1 MENSNKFTTLVIIL
15 ILVVGFMGLLTMGS
29 HHKVKNIKHD
39 IAKLEDKQKARNQQ
53 NDKIAKQQE
62 AEDKRVGNKR
72 VATNA
77 KYFNDKF
84 YNWSSWN
91 EFSDNMESLQKR
103 YPNLEDSDIVD
114 ISGKSV
120 GNGESPDSTYSS
132 DVYPTDK
139 KGQIAELITQT
150 KSSEDSDTELIWYKV
165 EDYDKGKYN
174 ISYLKPYQKA
184 NLSDE
189 E

>member
-1 MENSNKFTTLVIIL
+1 
-15 ILVVGFMGLLTMGS
+15 
-29 HHKVKNIKHD
+29 
-39 IAKLEDKQKARNQQ
+39 
-53 NDKIAKQQE
+53 
-62 AEDKRVGNKR
+62 
-72 VATNA
+72 
-77 KYFNDKF
+77 
-84 YNWSSWN
+84 
-91 EFSDNMESLQKR
+91 MESLQKR

-132 DVYPTDK
+132 DIYPTDK

-150 KSSEDSDTELIWYKV
+150 KSSEDSDTELVWYKV

-184 NLSDE
+184 DLANE

>member
-1 MENSNKFTTLVIIL
+1 MENNNKFTSLVVIL
-15 ILVVGFMGLLTMGS
+15 IIVVGFMGILTLVS
-29 HHKVKNIKHD
+29 NQKLANIKDD
-39 IAKLEDKQKARNQQ
+39 ITKLEAKQKERNQY
-53 NDKIAKQQE
+53 NDKIKEQQKE
-62 AEDKRVGNKR
+62 EDARVGNDR
-72 VATNA
+72 VTTNA

-91 EFSDNMESLQKR
+91 EFSDNMENLKKR

-120 GNGESPDSTYSS
+120 GNGESPESTYSS
-132 DVYPTDK
+132 DIYPTDK

-150 KSSEDSDTELIWYKV
+150 KSEDETDTELVWFKV
-165 EDYDKGKYN
+165 EDYDNGKYN